1 MSHLRSL
8 LWSPD
13 LWFYGPRI
21 RRCVDLRPNKDA
33 AWKLCEIGDVQDCEK
48 TLAVHV
54 HETGL
59 MENRVEVTRNRSSPS
74 KLSQAKLSPAK
85 EKGTVFRLLP
95 CRSPPMGPFRRCR
108 MDRRAVTLHEIR
120 RLRKV
125 RPHMLYLI
133 GDSAHR
139 IVLNRETPHVSP
151 TL

>member
-1 MSHLRSL
+1 LCEFVSFIASNESLRSL

-59 MENRVEVTRNRSSPS
+59 MENRGEVTR
-74 KLSQAKLSPAK
+74 K
-85 EKGTVFRLLP
+85 
-95 CRSPPMGPFRRCR
+95 
-108 MDRRAVTLHEIR
+108 
-120 RLRKV
+120 
-125 RPHMLYLI
+125 
-133 GDSAHR
+133 
-139 IVLNRETPHVSP
+139 
-151 TL
+151 